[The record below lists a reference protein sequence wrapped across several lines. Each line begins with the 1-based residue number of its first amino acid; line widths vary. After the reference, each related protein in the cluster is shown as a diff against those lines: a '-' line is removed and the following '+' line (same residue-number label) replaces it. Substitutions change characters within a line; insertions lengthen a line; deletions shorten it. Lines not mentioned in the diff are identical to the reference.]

1 MTAFTGRLNTMPRAY
16 PSEFRARAIA
26 LVRAGK
32 PQKQTAHELDIHPV
46 TLSKWVKQDK
56 VDRGEMPGVS
66 SRESAELREA
76 RRRIHE
82 LETELLIVRQAAKFL
97 GEERPRPKGSTR

>member
-1 MTAFTGRLNTMPRAY
+1 MTAFTGRLNTMPRPY
-16 PSEFRARAIA
+16 PPEFRARAIA

-56 VDRGEMPGVS
+56 VDAARCPASAVPS
-66 SRESAELREA
+66 LRTFARLVAASTNSRPNCGSCA
-76 RRRIHE
+76 R
-82 LETELLIVRQAAKFL
+82 
-97 GEERPRPKGSTR
+97 P